1 MPEKPSKRG
10 ADQFDA
16 QSFQEQLN
24 TIWQRGLLLEARRL
38 PGFWLHLY
46 TVDAFFVEVWVCQRR
61 YDVTLLRVIS
71 NTDELTPYVDKLA
84 IDELLDRL

>member
-1 MPEKPSKRG
+1 MPEKPFKRG

-71 NTDELTPYVDKLA
+71 NTDELTPYIDKLV